1 MLRTNSKKYLHN
13 IQTFLVDSVDTEN
26 YVNAKHGGMT
36 SDDLEA
42 SEKIAFVM
50 DCYNS
55 EFNHDYNVK
64 QYPNEQDRFANW
76 LAGLPSCISIPFYY
90 SGIIALSKKLLE
102 ADTLS
107 EKMEDRICKNYFQ
120 HMALHIL
127 KLHNNFIELA
137 PKQKKWQAV
146 ELTGQPM
153 IEWMMIRFNWTEQ
166 EALSHI
172 AERKSQINN

>member
-13 IQTFLVDSVDTEN
+13 IQTFLVDSVDAHDCGMSPED
-26 YVNAKHGGMT
+26 YANAKGCGM
-36 SDDLEA
+36 SSEDLEA
-42 SEKIAFVM
+42 TAKIAFVM
-50 DCYNS
+50 DCYSS

-64 QYPNEQDRFANW
+64 KYPNEQDRFANW

-90 SGIIALSKKLLE
+90 SGIIALSKRLLE

-127 KLHNNFIELA
+127 KMHNNFIRLA
-137 PKQKKWQAV
+137 LKQ
-146 ELTGQPM
+146 
-153 IEWMMIRFNWTEQ
+153 N
-166 EALSHI
+166 
-172 AERKSQINN
+172 KSK

>member
-1 MLRTNSKKYLHN
+1 MLRTNSKKYLYN
-13 IQTFLVDSVDTEN
+13 IQTFLVDSVDTEG
-26 YVNAKHGGMT
+26 YGMT
-36 SDDLEA
+36 SEDLEA

-102 ADTLS
+102 VDTLS

-127 KLHNNFIELA
+127 KLHDNFIRLA
-137 PKQKKWQAV
+137 PKQNKWKAV
-146 ELTGQPM
+146 ELTGQDK
-153 IEWMMIRFNWTEQ
+153 IDFMMIRYNWTEQ